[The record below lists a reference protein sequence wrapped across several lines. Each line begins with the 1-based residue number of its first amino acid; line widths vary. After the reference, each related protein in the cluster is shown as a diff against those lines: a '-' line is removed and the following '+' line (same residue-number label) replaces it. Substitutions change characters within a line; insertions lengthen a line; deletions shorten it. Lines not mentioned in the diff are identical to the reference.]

1 MVTDLNEVESQMYIP
16 KDFKIEDEEII
27 YDFIEKNGFATLF
40 SQHNGEPYATHL
52 PLILNKAENALYGH
66 FARPNEQ
73 WKDAEKVLVVFQGP
87 HCYVSPSWYE
97 TMKAV
102 PTWNYVS
109 IHLYGKMEIVEDP
122 KTIFDSLNEL
132 VNKYE
137 SPDSPYNLNN
147 VEPSFIEGMSKG
159 IVAFR
164 IKTTKIEAKAKLSQ
178 NHPVER
184 QELIIKQLED
194 SSNQDNIQV
203 ASLMKKNLQ
212 TYQ

>member
-1 MVTDLNEVESQMYIP
+1 MYIP
-16 KDFKIEDEEII
+16 KHFKIDDEEVI
-27 YDFIEKNGFATLF
+27 YDFIEKYGFATLF
-40 SQHNGEPYATHL
+40 SQHKGEPYATHL
-52 PLILNKAENALYGH
+52 PLMLNKSENALYGH

-73 WKDAEKVLVVFQGP
+73 WKDAENQQVLAVFQGP
-87 HCYVSPSWYE
+87 HCYISPTWYE
-97 TMKAV
+97 TTKAV

-109 IHLYGKMEIVEDP
+109 IHLYGKMEIVEDR
-122 KTIFDSLNEL
+122 KVIFDSLNDS

-137 SPDSPYNLNN
+137 SPDSPYNLND

-164 IKTTKIEAKAKLSQ
+164 IKITKIEAKAKLSQ

-184 QELIIKQLED
+184 QELIIKHLENT
-194 SSNQDNIQV
+194 SHQQDNIQV

-212 TYQ
+212 KCK

>member
-1 MVTDLNEVESQMYIP
+1 MYIP
-16 KDFKIEDEEII
+16 KHFKIDDEEVI
-27 YDFIEKNGFATLF
+27 YDFIEKYGFTTLF
-40 SQHNGEPYATHL
+40 SQHKGEPYATHL
-52 PLILNKAENALYGH
+52 PLMLNESENALYGH

-73 WKDAEKVLVVFQGP
+73 WKDAENQQVLAVFQGP
-87 HCYVSPSWYE
+87 HCYISPTWYE
-97 TMKAV
+97 TTKAV

-109 IHLYGKMEIVEDP
+109 IHLYGKMEIVEDQ
-122 KTIFDSLNEL
+122 KVIFDSLNDL

-137 SPDSPYNLNN
+137 SPDSPYNLND

-164 IKTTKIEAKAKLSQ
+164 IKITKIEAKAKLSQ

-184 QELIIKQLED
+184 QELVIKHLENT
-194 SSNQDNIQV
+194 SQQDNIQV

-212 TYQ
+212 KCK